1 MKKFKEY
8 NERLNPDG
16 SDTGLSGVNDEG
28 LGAFKDIVY
37 KITKIARFDKKE
49 FQYHMDASFYSSE
62 DWPKDAKQVG
72 KLLVDNTQ
80 AAIKVSKMVDKWGI
94 GGFVGKRG
102 RRY

>member
-1 MKKFKEY
+1 MEKFKEY

-16 SDTGLSGVNDEG
+16 SDTELSGVNDEG

-49 FQYHMDASFYSSE
+49 FQYHMEQSFYRSE
-62 DWPKDAKQVG
+62 DWPRDAKQVG
-72 KLLVDNTQ
+72 KLLVDITQ

-102 RRY
+102 KRF

>member
-28 LGAFKDIVY
+28 LGDFKDAVY
-37 KITKIARFDKKE
+37 KIRKFARFDKNE
-49 FQYHMDASFYSSE
+49 FQYHMEQSFYRSE

-72 KLLVDNTQ
+72 KLLVDITKS
-80 AAIKVSKMVDKWGI
+80 IGKVSKMVDRW
-94 GGFVGKRG
+94 
-102 RRY
+102 